1 MHHEGPLLET
11 LLHRLADCPAEF
23 LAEPRFG
30 NRGDVHVAAV
40 VNDWMRSLGAPPLT
54 SAQIKAFS
62 PAEAKT
68 HRNWLMLVL
77 VACWLLDDPWFRQQ
91 TDVAPAAL
99 DFLQHGL
106 TDVAAHASAPHFT
119 TDPDRREELARLCL
133 KALNFHPRGETPAQA
148 QDRLMTMSSVE
159 RQRVVAAARAAEE
172 RARQIREEMARRAA
186 QEAADKMG
194 RE

>member
-1 MHHEGPLLET
+1 MQYEGPHLET
-11 LLHRLADCPAEF
+11 LLRRLADCPPEF

-30 NRGDVHVAAV
+30 NRGEVHVAAV
-40 VNDWMRSLGAPPLT
+40 VNDLMRSFGAPPLT
-54 SAQIKAFS
+54 PAQIKAFS
-62 PAEAKT
+62 PGDAKT
-68 HRNWLMLVL
+68 HRNWLQLAL
-77 VACWLLDDPWFRQQ
+77 VACWLLADPWFHQQ
-91 TDVAPAAL
+91 DNLAESAL
-99 DFLQHGL
+99 DFLQNGL
-106 TDVAAHASAPHFT
+106 TDVAAHATAQHFT

-133 KALNFHPRGETPAQA
+133 KALNHYPRGETPAQA